1 MVAFCGCDHPCPC
14 FRPLITAGNLGVGAA
29 VLVAARIDSE
39 SKPPSEA
46 HKTQPSEGAGATP
59 SPPAIAA
66 NELKGTAPNRAL
78 SKEYVQMV
86 GGFAYLLGWKTVKG
100 FTRQSAMASD
110 TEPELRGVVLPNA
123 PLVQT
128 CMLTDYISSE

>member
-14 FRPLITAGNLGVGAA
+14 FRPLITAGDLGVGAA

-66 NELKGTAPNRAL
+66 NELKGTAHQQGALEGVRAEGWWVRL
-78 SKEYVQMV
+78 S
-86 GGFAYLLGWKTVKG
+86 LGMEDGNG

-110 TEPELRGVVLPNA
+110 TEPELRGVRLA
-123 PLVQT
+123 PTPRLFRLV
-128 CMLTDYISSE
+128 C